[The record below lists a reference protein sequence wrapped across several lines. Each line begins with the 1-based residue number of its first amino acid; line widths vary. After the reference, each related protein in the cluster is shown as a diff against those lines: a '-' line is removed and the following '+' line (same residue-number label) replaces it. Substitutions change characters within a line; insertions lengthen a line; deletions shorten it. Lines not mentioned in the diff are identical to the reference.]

1 MPCNMLRTTAS
12 FRMFTTPFVV
22 WMIRSAAQTVHVF
35 IRHTNAVPT
44 PHVHGHAPLLTH
56 IQCTHMSLPSPMP
69 TVMFMPLQLHVRAHA
84 NECARVQTRAIAPC
98 TFPCTCMCHCTCI
111 CPSRTTVPC
120 HVAFHS
126 LLLSCVCLFFNTLL
140 VLHHFGCI
148 AILVSVDIL
157 ALHFCRAHIRSTFR

>member
-1 MPCNMLRTTAS
+1 MLRTTAS

-56 IQCTHMSLPSPMP
+56 IQCTHMSLPSPP
-69 TVMFMPLQLHVRAHA
+69 HIAMFLPLHLHVRSHA
-84 NECARVQTRAIAPC
+84 NACARMQTRANVPC
-98 TFPCTCMCHCTCI
+98 TFPCTCMCHCI

-126 LLLSCVCLFFNTLL
+126 LLLSCVASSSTLCSFCITSNPTVLNVSWAASNRTDCLASKF
-140 VLHHFGCI
+140 
-148 AILVSVDIL
+148 S
-157 ALHFCRAHIRSTFR
+157 